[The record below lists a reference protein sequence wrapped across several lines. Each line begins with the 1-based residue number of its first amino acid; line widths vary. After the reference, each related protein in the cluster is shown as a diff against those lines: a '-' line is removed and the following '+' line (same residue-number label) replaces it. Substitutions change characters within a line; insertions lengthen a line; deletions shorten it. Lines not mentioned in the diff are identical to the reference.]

1 METWKQYIGPQM
13 DSSIYPK
20 NGKYGQYLNHNKRLC
35 SVPQCFQKPIF
46 NLKGAIKIIEGAIK
60 IIEYISKQSR

>member
-1 METWKQYIGPQM
+1 M

-20 NGKYGQYLNHNKRLC
+20 NGKYGQYLNPNTRLC

-46 NLKGAIKIIEGAIK
+46 NLKGAIKIIK
-60 IIEYISKQSR
+60 YKSKPPHSGTHIP